1 MNSDT
6 RLLGALRQY
15 WGYDAFR
22 PLQENIVRSLL
33 GGRDTCVVM
42 PTGGGKSLCYQLPAA
57 ILQEK
62 TVIVVSPLIALMQD
76 QVAQLTQMGI
86 PSALLNSSLT
96 GDVQSWVLHKAIEGA
111 YRLLYL
117 SPERLAREDTIGWLR
132 RVPVSFFAIDEAHC
146 ISEWGH
152 EFRPEY
158 RQLSRLREHFSELPI
173 AAFTASATRRVRH
186 DIIEQ
191 LKLRAPDKYIASF
204 HRPNLQ
210 YLVKEC
216 VGQTQSGL
224 LMRALRKYADSNVI
238 VYAPTIARVEETVD
252 FLGEQGISAIAYHG
266 KMESDLRRRNQ
277 ERWMSDEVRVLVGTI
292 AFGLGINKA
301 AVRAVIHLSLPKS
314 IEQYYQE
321 AGRAGRDGEPADC
334 ILLWQK
340 RDVGLLT
347 YFVEQLS
354 DEAEKQRA
362 WQRYHEIRR
371 FVEAR
376 ACRHSQICSHFG
388 EIRKWNSC
396 GACDV
401 CAGQPQ
407 WLAATVPGKKTAK
420 HKITAPAAGRNGGVA
435 FEARESRREPTQIP
449 AGASGAGSLAAG
461 IDPELREFLRE
472 WRRTAARERR
482 TAAFIV
488 MHDTSLDELCRVR
501 PRTLGELRRVSGFGD
516 KKTEMYGQ
524 GILDALREFGRGTR
538 AVKQKEDQAKPREET
553 MRLLAE
559 GRTFEEIAKVR
570 GRQVGSV
577 VEMVVKLLETGE
589 VQFQPNWVK
598 PEKQAQIEE
607 ACMRLG
613 FERLKMLKD
622 ALPAEISYE
631 EIRLIAAR
639 LRLEQEGQSAESSNA
654 GGKN

>member
-1 MNSDT
+1 MNSDNE
-6 RLLGALRQY
+6 LLVALRQY

-33 GGRDTCVVM
+33 GGRDACVVM

-57 ILQEK
+57 ILEEK

-191 LKLRAPDKYIASF
+191 LKLREPHKYIASF

-216 VGQTQSGL
+216 VGKTQSEL

-252 FLGEQGISAIAYHG
+252 FLGERGISAIAYHG
-266 KMESDLRRRNQ
+266 KMESDMRRRNQ

-376 ACRHSQICSHFG
+376 ACRHSQICAHFG

-401 CAGQPQ
+401 CVGEPE
-407 WLAATVPGKKTAK
+407 WLEATVPGKKTATRK
-420 HKITAPAAGRNGGVA
+420 VTAPAAGRNGGVA
-435 FEARESRREPTQIP
+435 FEARESRREPTQIS
-449 AGASGAGSLAAG
+449 AGASGVGSLAAG
-461 IDPELREFLRE
+461 IDPALREFLRE

-524 GILDALREFGRGTR
+524 GILDALREFARGTR
-538 AVKQKEDQAKPREET
+538 AVKPEEDKAKPREET

-559 GRTFEEIAKVR
+559 GHTFEEIAKVR
-570 GRQVGSV
+570 GRQVESV
-577 VEMVVKLLETGE
+577 VEMVVNLLEKGE
-589 VQFQPNWVK
+589 IEFQPNWVK
-598 PEKQAQIEE
+598 PERQAQIEE

-613 FERLKMLKD
+613 FGRLKMLKD

-631 EIRLIAAR
+631 EIKLIAAH
-639 LRLEQEGQSAESSNA
+639 LRLEQEGQSVERSNA